1 MPGVRAWTGWVRSTG
16 LFGRVP
22 GPETPEVATGIVSDL
37 DFDRRCAMKQMAS
50 MFRRACPDLSSTT
63 DLVVAEE
70 DLVVERR
77 TARGTQTGELMGIA
91 ATGKQFE
98 MSETRILR
106 IVLPPDPSPSGVYYP
121 FSPPTADSRQ

>member
-1 MPGVRAWTGWVRSTG
+1 MPCG
-16 LFGRVP
+16 LPVQLSSSAEPDAGSQSMDRVGPVDRTFRRVP

-70 DLVVERR
+70 DLVVDRR
-77 TARGTQTGELMGIA
+77 TARA
-91 ATGKQFE
+91 RRHA
-98 MSETRILR
+98 S
-106 IVLPPDPSPSGVYYP
+106 
-121 FSPPTADSRQ
+121 